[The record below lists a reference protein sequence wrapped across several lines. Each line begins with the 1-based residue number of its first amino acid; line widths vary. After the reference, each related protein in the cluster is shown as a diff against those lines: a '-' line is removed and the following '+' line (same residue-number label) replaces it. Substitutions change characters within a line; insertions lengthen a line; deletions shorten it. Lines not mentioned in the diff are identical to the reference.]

1 MTHLQPPS
9 RRNCDLVHKWADIY
23 ALPFFISTAG
33 RSTTQN
39 KPAVPVKCFKSLW
52 GLCLITGETPGGWRW
67 MLLKEKG
74 VGSSQ
79 SEVGGESWLLRP
91 VLETKPQNFPEVRLE
106 TPPCWGSVCHA
117 CVPRMCAWFHSH
129 GNNSKAMILARFTES
144 NGLPSYLKQNIY
156 VESRVNGSGATRKA
170 TKSPLLT
177 MVHSGDKLLEGKI
190 KRNS

>member
-1 MTHLQPPS
+1 MYTHCPS
-9 RRNCDLVHKWADIY
+9 LSQQ
-23 ALPFFISTAG
+23 LG
-33 RSTTQN
+33 
-39 KPAVPVKCFKSLW
+39 
-52 GLCLITGETPGGWRW
+52 GL
-67 MLLKEKG
+67 LLKTNLLFLSSALKVFGALALSQVRLQG
-74 VGSSQ
+74 VGGGCSSKKKGWVLHM

-106 TPPCWGSVCHA
+106 IPPCWGSVCHV

-129 GNNSKAMILARFTES
+129 GNNSKAMILARSTEGH
-144 NGLPSYLKQNIY
+144 GLPSYLKQNIY

-177 MVHSGDKLLEGKI
+177 MVHWGDKLLEGKI